1 MVRHIL
7 VHIIAPLMAVLFMKG
22 TSARRVS
29 AEGLAAFNTCKTQE
43 NVSDEDLKIIKQ
55 GSVPTTTPGK
65 CFLACMMEQS
75 HLMKDGKYDFDQA
88 SKMAEGTLK
97 NKRKQ
102 LKKAKDKIKTCK
114 NQSSQVTDRCE
125 NAATVAQCM
134 KTS

>member
-7 VHIIAPLMAVLFMKG
+7 QTIAPLMAVLLIKG
-22 TSARRVS
+22 ASARRVS
-29 AEGLAAFNTCKTQE
+29 TEGLAAFNTCKTQE
-43 NVSDEDLKIIKQ
+43 NVSDEELKIIKQ
-55 GSVPTTTPGK
+55 GSVPSTTTGK

-88 SKMAEGTLK
+88 LNMAEGTLR

-102 LKKAKDKIKTCK
+102 LKRAKDKIKTCR
-114 NQSSQVTDRCE
+114 NQSFQETDRCE
-125 NAATVAQCM
+125 HAAAVAQCM